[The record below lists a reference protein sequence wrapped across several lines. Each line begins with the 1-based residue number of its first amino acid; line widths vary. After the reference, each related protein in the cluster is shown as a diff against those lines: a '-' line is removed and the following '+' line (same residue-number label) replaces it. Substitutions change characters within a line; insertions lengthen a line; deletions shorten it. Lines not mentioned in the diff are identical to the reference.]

1 MKLICTQEN
10 FKKSI
15 FNTERI
21 TSKQITLPILGN
33 ILLET
38 KKGRLCFSAT
48 NLELGVISTI
58 GAKIEKEG
66 KITVPARLLSS
77 FINNLPLLEEKIILE
92 TEDHTLKIISGSYK
106 AKIKGLDA
114 QEFPII
120 PIIKDEYLLDL
131 PATQIKEAISRI
143 LVCVSPN
150 EARPELLGVN
160 ILFSENEISLA
171 ATDSFRL
178 AEEKIT
184 LNNKNKGTNY
194 SIFISKTSS
203 IIIPANTLSEILK
216 IIDVESEQ
224 VKVFIEENQ
233 ISFEI
238 GDVYVISR
246 LINGKYPEYK
256 QIIPHN
262 FSTRVVLVKEDILR
276 AVRIASAF
284 TSNKSGEVNFKIDAE
299 KKQILI
305 KSQSQETG
313 ENTTEL
319 KADITGP
326 NQEVIFNPR
335 FILDGINSIPASQVA
350 LLINSNTSPIALKI
364 INEKD
369 GKLLD
374 KYTYIAMPIKM

>member
-10 FKKSI
+10 FKKAL
-15 FNTERI
+15 FNTERV
-21 TSKQITLPILGN
+21 TSRQITLPILGN

-38 KKGRLCFSAT
+38 KRGRLCFSAT
-48 NLELGVISTI
+48 NLELGVVSKI
-58 GAKIEKEG
+58 GAKIEKDG

-77 FINNLPLLEEKIILE
+77 FINNLPAEDKILLEAENHI
-92 TEDHTLKIISGSYK
+92 LKITSGNYI

-120 PIIKDEYLLDL
+120 PVIKDEYLLNL
-131 PATQIKEAISRI
+131 SAQQIREAISRV

-160 ILFSENEISLA
+160 ILLSENEISLA

-178 AEEKIT
+178 AEEKI
-184 LNNKNKGTNY
+184 NISEKNKGANY
-194 SIFISKTSS
+194 SIFISKTNS
-203 IIIPANTLSEILK
+203 IIVPANTLSEILK
-216 IIDVESEQ
+216 IIDTENEQ
-224 VKVFIEENQ
+224 LKIFIEESQ
-233 ISFEI
+233 VSFEF

-256 QIIPHN
+256 QIIPQD
-262 FSTRVVLVKEDILR
+262 FGTRVVLAKEDILR

-284 TSNKSGEVNFKIDAE
+284 TSSKSGEVNFKIDTE
-299 KKQILI
+299 ENKVLI
-305 KSQSQETG
+305 KSQSQEAG
-313 ENTTEL
+313 ENVTEL
-319 KADITGP
+319 MADSTGP
-326 NQEVIFNPR
+326 NQEVVFNPR

-350 LLINSNTSPIALKI
+350 LLINNNTSPIALKI

-369 GKLLD
+369 GKVLD
-374 KYTYIAMPIKM
+374 DYTYIVMPIKM